1 MEVAEAQRE
10 MRDVYLNG
18 APGQA
23 VSAAVWL
30 VSALFATWAS
40 TRIAVLALV
49 LGGMAIYPLTQL
61 ILRLLGRPTSVSEAN
76 PLRELAPQVAFIVP
90 LVMPLAGVAM
100 LYRASWFYPAFMV
113 IVGAHYLPF
122 AFLYGRRAFLLLAG
136 LLLFGGFGLA
146 FVPSAPFAVGAWMT
160 ASILAIF
167 AGASVPRSGRKASR
181 EH

>member
-30 VSALFATWAS
+30 ASALFATWAS

-49 LGGMAIYPLTQL
+49 VGGMAIYPLTQL
-61 ILRLLGRPTSVSEAN
+61 ILRILGRPTSVSEAN

-90 LVMPLAGVAM
+90 LLCPLPGWPCCTGRAGSTQP
-100 LYRASWFYPAFMV
+100 LW
-113 IVGAHYLPF
+113 
-122 AFLYGRRAFLLLAG
+122 
-136 LLLFGGFGLA
+136 
-146 FVPSAPFAVGAWMT
+146 
-160 ASILAIF
+160 
-167 AGASVPRSGRKASR
+167 
-181 EH
+181 